1 MVYERYKLEAKY
13 IREAQLGFGNGEA
26 ERRRGVVGF
35 FLS

>member
-26 ERRRGVVGF
+26 LLGF
-35 FLS
+35 FFLEIGF